1 MKINFAPLSSPCNRG
16 MGWGWGGGGL
26 KVSAKTN
33 ALPEREPG
41 PEKKGEDQEDDLLK
55 LFQKRVPKDLP
66 RNVV

>member
-1 MKINFAPLSSPCNRG
+1 